1 MNKPTPERRPPQPAP
16 VGARPVRLAFG
27 PDLRP
32 LVITVPGAV
41 LAAVAAAVADDPVQR
56 FFSIVVALVLVAVTA
71 AELVFRPRLVV
82 TADGLRVNG
91 PFDRAVLPWASIVTV
106 QASTSQ
112 RYGLRSHVL
121 EIDAGERLVVL
132 DRRDLAADP
141 WAVARAITDFRPAG

>member
-1 MNKPTPERRPPQPAP
+1 
-16 VGARPVRLAFG
+16 
-27 PDLRP
+27 
-32 LVITVPGAV
+32 
-41 LAAVAAAVADDPVQR
+41 
-56 FFSIVVALVLVAVTA
+56 VTA

-82 TADGLRVNG
+82 TADGLRIHG
-91 PFDRAVLPWASIVTV
+91 PFDRAVLPWAAIVTV

-132 DRRDLAADP
+132 DRRDLSADP